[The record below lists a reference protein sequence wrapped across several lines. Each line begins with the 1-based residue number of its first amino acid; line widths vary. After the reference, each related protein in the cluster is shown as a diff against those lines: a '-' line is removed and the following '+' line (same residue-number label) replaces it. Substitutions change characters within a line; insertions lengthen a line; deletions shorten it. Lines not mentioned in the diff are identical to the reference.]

1 MAWTWTVTII
11 GGNYYREN
19 GTDSGVNKYTINR
32 HLDNTKDH
40 EIGYKFEWNTSAGG
54 SRYNG
59 GWQLC
64 MTVDGSIVETTNA
77 YVYSKN
83 MSTATGSWTA
93 PKSSHTGTSSHPF
106 TLYLSAYPVMPP
118 SDTDITTAV
127 GKVKVD
133 CQTNDS
139 HETKEYDLIPNSY
152 SVNVSKDVAEI
163 TIQPEKYVTEYN
175 KYSNGHTLDPIGQT
189 QTVTLKYTNNGW
201 KKLLPAMWYSR

>member
-1 MAWTWTVTII
+1 
-11 GGNYYREN
+11 
-19 GTDSGVNKYTINR
+19 
-32 HLDNTKDH
+32 
-40 EIGYKFEWNTSAGG
+40 
-54 SRYNG
+54 
-59 GWQLC
+59 
-64 MTVDGSIVETTNA
+64 MTVDGSIVERTTA
-77 YVYSKN
+77 YIYSRN
-83 MSTATGSWTA
+83 MSGAAGSWTA

-106 TLYLSAYPVMPP
+106 TLYLSDYPVMPPSYPVMPP

-175 KYSNGHTLDPIGQT
+175 K
-189 QTVTLKYTNNGW
+189 
-201 KKLLPAMWYSR
+201 